1 MFSMERR
8 RTMDM
13 FTKMLMFYAVMAL
26 LTGVVTW
33 FLSKETRRI
42 KTLSACLVGATWPI
56 SFPVALVFSFI

>member
-8 RTMDM
+8 RTMDL
-13 FTKMLMFYAVMAL
+13 FLKMLMFYAVMAV
-26 LTGVVTW
+26 LTGIATW

-56 SFPVALVFSFI
+56 SFPVALVFSLI